1 MVRRFDTARQRGQRG
16 RDRGGACAAAVLS
29 LALLGIVSGVS
40 GARAAGPPTLG
51 VMTFNIRT
59 ANTSDGD
66 NAWSYRKALVADT
79 IGRFAP
85 EIAGL
90 QEVID
95 EQIEYL
101 AASLPDYRWLGVD
114 RGLNGGMGL
123 SEYTP
128 IFYRHAELSPIESG
142 TFWLSATPDGPTG
155 TGWRRRVS
163 RIVTCARFHHR
174 RSGRL
179 VFVFNTHLTL
189 RRGPRQVESA
199 RMITDRVAALPPGS
213 AVIVTGDFN
222 AVAETSDTWRAV
234 TGGGLRDAWV
244 VADARHGP
252 PRTSSDFRPPEDA
265 NEGRID
271 WILVGGPLGVRSVET
286 ILHNAEGRY
295 PSDHYPVMA
304 RVEIRE

>member
-1 MVRRFDTARQRGQRG
+1 MARGPQRSSLYEERARTTTCAGAAPALSLLLLLIMV
-16 RDRGGACAAAVLS
+16 GAPAAV
-29 LALLGIVSGVS
+29 
-40 GARAAGPPTLG
+40 PTTLG

-66 NAWSYRKALVADT
+66 NAWRHRKTLVAET
-79 IGRFAP
+79 IERFGP
-85 EIAGL
+85 DVAGL
-90 QEVID
+90 QEVIH

-114 RGLNGGMGL
+114 RGLNGGEGL

-142 TFWLSATPDGPTG
+142 NFWLSATPDGPTG

-163 RIVTCARFHHR
+163 RIVTWARFYHR

-189 RRGPRQVESA
+189 RRGPRQGESA
-199 RMITDRVAALPPGS
+199 RMITARVSALPPGS
-213 AVIVTGDFN
+213 AVFVTGDFN
-222 AVAETSDTWRAV
+222 AVAEASDTWQAA
-234 TGGGLRDAWV
+234 TAEGLRDAWV
-244 VADARHGP
+244 VADERRGP
-252 PRTSSDFRPPEDA
+252 PRTSNDFRPPEEA
-265 NEGRID
+265 HEGRID
-271 WILVGGPLGVRSVET
+271 WILVAGPLGVRSVET
-286 ILHNAEGRY
+286 ILHNADGRY